1 MKTARLVLLST
12 CLLGSSAHATSFVIS
27 TDVTVSL
34 TMSSTKGTS
43 GSFSDDKIVLA
54 AKDDAAAFV
63 ASEGVIRGA
72 RIQGGVFADSRGGQ
86 RTVFRPTTG
95 HRDLDAVTPEG
106 AKLAREER

>member
-12 CLLGSSAHATSFVIS
+12 CLLGSGAHATSFVIS

-72 RIQGGVFADSRGGQ
+72 RIQAAFLRIRGVINEPYSDQ
-86 RTVFRPTTG
+86 Q
-95 HRDLDAVTPEG
+95 
-106 AKLAREER
+106 LATAILML